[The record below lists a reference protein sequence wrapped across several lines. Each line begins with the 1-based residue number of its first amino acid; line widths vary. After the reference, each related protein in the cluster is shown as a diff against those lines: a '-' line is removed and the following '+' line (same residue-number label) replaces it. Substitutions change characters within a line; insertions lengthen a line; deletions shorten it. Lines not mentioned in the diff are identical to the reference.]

1 MTQAQRAAQPLVP
14 EMPQRRD
21 GSVGQFAFAAEN
33 HVRNILQSSGWTQI
47 SIKPLDLDF
56 ALLRDGASDGQ
67 LASGAYS
74 KKALDFA
81 CFFEPVS
88 HVL

>member
-1 MTQAQRAAQPLVP
+1 MTYRN
-14 EMPQRRD
+14 RD
-21 GSVGQFAFAAEN
+21 AVSVWGR
-33 HVRNILQSSGWTQI
+33 VMGDL
-47 SIKPLDLDF
+47 LDLDF

>member
-1 MTQAQRAAQPLVP
+1 MSRYFLFSAVLSLAVGSLLGLYLALGFGGLV
-14 EMPQRRD
+14 
-21 GSVGQFAFAAEN
+21 
-33 HVRNILQSSGWTQI
+33 
-47 SIKPLDLDF
+47 SINNFPRLLDLDF

>member
-1 MTQAQRAAQPLVP
+1 MQTTVNPFQEMQVLLTVVECGSFTAAAQTLDLPKSSVS
-14 EMPQRRD
+14 RR
-21 GSVGQFAFAAEN
+21 
-33 HVRNILQSSGWTQI
+33 LTT
-47 SIKPLDLDF
+47 LDLDF

>member
-1 MTQAQRAAQPLVP
+1 MRSTPAIPKLVRDLKTSSSLSLRAPLLGPTPASGLQRG
-14 EMPQRRD
+14 RR
-21 GSVGQFAFAAEN
+21 SP
-33 HVRNILQSSGWTQI
+33 ILT
-47 SIKPLDLDF
+47 LDLDF